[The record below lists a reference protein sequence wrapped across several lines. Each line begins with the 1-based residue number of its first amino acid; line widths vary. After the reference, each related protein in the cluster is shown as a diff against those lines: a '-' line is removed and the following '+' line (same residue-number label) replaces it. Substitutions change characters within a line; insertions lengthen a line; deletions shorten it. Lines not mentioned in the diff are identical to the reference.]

1 LRHREER
8 IISETENGD
17 PILTPINIDPRYKL
31 GNAAMGIHH
40 RRDFLKHCAGAGV
53 ALGAPRLGPGATE
66 GIKVGCCVKLKE
78 LQAVIDA
85 GFQYIEPGAAELAE
99 LTPDEF
105 QAVKEKVMA
114 SPIRCD
120 AFNSFIRR
128 KDLAVVGPNVNL
140 PAVKEYVDS
149 ALERCRQMG
158 ASIVVWGSAGSR
170 NVPAGFPREKAWEQM
185 AVFLEAIAPIAG
197 RHKIVISLEPLNH
210 KESNILNTGAET
222 LKLVKQV
229 NRAPIQMIID
239 YYHLRMENEP
249 VSIMEE
255 GRGHINHLHFAYPVG
270 RLWPTLTTVDPVYG
284 EFFAMLKKLRWTGGI
299 SVEGRGTPEANGQ
312 AAMAFFRK
320 ELGNSLRG

>member
-1 LRHREER
+1 
-8 IISETENGD
+8 
-17 PILTPINIDPRYKL
+17 
-31 GNAAMGIHH
+31 MGIYH
-40 RRDFLKHCAGAGV
+40 RRDFLKTWAGVGIGLGASRFVAGA
-53 ALGAPRLGPGATE
+53 TH
-66 GIKVGCCVKLKE
+66 GIKIGCCAKLTE

-105 QAVKEKVMA
+105 KATKERVLA
-114 SPIRCD
+114 SPIRCE

-128 KDLAVVGPNVNL
+128 KDLVVVGHSVNL

-149 ALERCRQMG
+149 TLERCRQMG

-170 NVPAGFPREKAWEQM
+170 NVPAGFSRDKAWDQM
-185 AVFLEAIAPIAG
+185 AVFLEAIAPIAA
-197 RHKIVISLEPLNH
+197 RHKIVISLEPLNR

-229 NRAPIQMIID
+229 NRPSIQMIID

-249 VSIMEE
+249 VSILEE
-255 GRGHINHLHFAYPVG
+255 GRGHINHLHFAYPKG

-284 EFFAMLKKLRWTGGI
+284 EFFAMLKKLHWTGGI
-299 SVEGRGTPEANGQ
+299 SVEGHGTPEANGK

-320 ELGNSLRG
+320 ELGSSLEV